1 MSKFDE
7 VLKRISEALPTTPA
21 QPQQQQPAAG
31 QAAAQQPK
39 PGTPQQPKPTLN
51 PTQQQEVEK
60 IADQLAKINDP
71 NKIKEIL
78 STIMQ
83 GVTHPQNGVGAQTK
97 PV

>member
-1 MSKFDE
+1 MSKFDD
-7 VLKRISEALPTTPA
+7 VLKRISEALPTGPA
-21 QPQQQQPAAG
+21 QPQQQPAAG
-31 QAAAQQPK
+31 QTATQQPK
-39 PGTPQQPKPTLN
+39 PGTPQQPKPALN

>member
-1 MSKFDE
+1 MSKFDD

-21 QPQQQQPAAG
+21 QPQQPVQPA
-31 QAAAQQPK
+31 QQQPK
-39 PGTPQQPKPTLN
+39 PGTPQQPKPALN